1 MKIELRSQP
10 SYTIAYVSLDH
21 GESVLAER
29 NSLAVASDGIE
40 ASFTTGSGG
49 LVKAALRRGLG
60 GEYFFMGRYTATV
73 HGAWVGLAPRYP
85 GDVVDVKL
93 DNAGILAE
101 QGSLLACCGN
111 VEVDVKYAGM
121 RKIALRE
128 GATVLRIHGTGDA
141 LLSTYGAVQRFDLE
155 AGNGIVVDTG
165 HFVAMSDTCTMQ
177 IGLLG
182 GVVSSA
188 ASGEGL
194 VARITGPGSVWIQTR
209 EERSIR
215 NWLFP
220 ERKQNILG

>member
-1 MKIELRSQP
+1 MNIELRSQP
-10 SYTIAYVSLDH
+10 SYTIAYVTLDH
-21 GESVLAER
+21 GESILAER

-40 ASFTTGSGG
+40 ASFSTGSGG
-49 LVKAALRRGLG
+49 LTKAAVRRLFG

-85 GDVVDVKL
+85 GDVIDVKL

-101 QGSLLACCGN
+101 QGSLLACCG
-111 VEVDVKYAGM
+111 DVNIDVSYAGV
-121 RKIALRE
+121 RKILLRE

-141 LLSTYGAVQRFDLE
+141 LISTYGAVQRFDLRDGE
-155 AGNGIVVDTG
+155 GIIIDTG
-165 HFVAMSDTCTMQ
+165 HFVAMSETCTMNV
-177 IGLLG
+177 GLLG
-182 GVVSSA
+182 GAVTSA

-194 VARITGPGSVWIQTR
+194 VARVTGPGSVWIQTR

-220 ERKQNILG
+220 ERKQNQP